1 MQSHQIIALRGPEG
15 GIVAQIS
22 STGQTHFLLFAAQQV
37 RRTNVGAADTF
48 ILRAADA
55 GRVCFDAMA
64 AATDQLTLGA
74 VAAEEAQSD
83 LWLWLQRFSISF
95 GVRAADSG
103 IVSSGTW
110 WADLLNYQHVGR
122 LFGCLGLVTG
132 NEVFLLTGV
141 KYAGVDWQIAQVWVR
156 DTCEHLE
163 YTAHFNIGKAVFVAP

>member
-15 GIVAQIS
+15 CIVAQIS

-48 ILRAADA
+48 ILSAADA
-55 GRVCFDAMA
+55 GRFSFDAMA
-64 AATDQLTLGA
+64 AADQSALGA

-83 LWLWLQRFSISF
+83 LWLWLHRFSISF

-103 IVSSGTW
+103 RVSSGAW
-110 WADLLNYQHVGR
+110 GAARLNYQHVGR

-141 KYAGVDWQIAQVWVR
+141 KYAGVDWQITQVRV
-156 DTCEHLE
+156 
-163 YTAHFNIGKAVFVAP
+163 

>member
-1 MQSHQIIALRGPEG
+1 MQSHQIIALRGLERC
-15 GIVAQIS
+15 IVAQIS

-55 GRVCFDAMA
+55 GRFSFDAMA
-64 AATDQLTLGA
+64 AAGDQSALG
-74 VAAEEAQSD
+74 
-83 LWLWLQRFSISF
+83 
-95 GVRAADSG
+95 GRAADSG

-110 WADLLNYQHVGR
+110 WAALLNYHHVWR

-132 NEVFLLTGV
+132 NEVFLFTGV
-141 KYAGVDWQIAQVWVR
+141 KYAGVDWQIAQVRVR